1 VPLTLGDDYWMLSTV
16 EWPNCYMYLSNQN
29 DYNAK
34 GWSADPGPQGYFKFH
49 ANHDATYLIST
60 K

>member
-1 VPLTLGDDYWMLSTV
+1 MLSTV